1 MNETKYSNRTLR
13 YQEQLKSHFITFQ
26 LQNTKIAR
34 IKSNI
39 EGVIK
44 VKDISESDVVF
55 IVKRN
60 HLFRLDVYVKW

>member
-1 MNETKYSNRTLR
+1 MKYLNRTSSISRKLKT
-13 YQEQLKSHFITFQ
+13 QLITFQ

-34 IKSNI
+34 INSNI